1 MALSLVYSA
10 VIRFC
15 SYSIAPVRYAS
26 SASSS
31 ALSSSFLASATLSSV
46 SFKILSPAVTS
57 SPDTA
62 YTSSISRLVVRFS
75 TSKVSSVIP
84 TLVTPDAA
92 VISSVKVNPDILA
105 GMENSDRLPFL
116 CNITTAATEPPPSVS
131 TSTSATM
138 IHFLRPFPFF
148 SFLFF
153 FLEKN
158 ICLISLFFTANLRL
172 LFRPN
177 SVVFSSIV
185 GFCIEKVFTL

>member
-138 IHFLRPFPFF
+138 IHFL
-148 SFLFF
+148 FF
-153 FLEKN
+153 FWEKI

-177 SVVFSSIV
+177 SIVFSSIV